1 MNNVKNIIL
10 SKQSELPKKMCS
22 IYMHLYKCSKSVKQY
37 CVLYVNI
44 YLCSN
49 IWKKIYDYKEYQVL
63 YDYYL

>member
-37 CVLYVNI
+37 CVLYVVI
-44 YLCSN
+44 FG
-49 IWKKIYDYKEYQVL
+49 KKIYDYKEYQVL

>member
-10 SKQSELPKKMCS
+10 SKQSELPKKMYS
-22 IYMHLYKCSKSVKQY
+22 IYMHLYKGSKSVKQY

-49 IWKKIYDYKEYQVL
+49 IWRKIYDNKEYQVL